1 MSDQK
6 HKILVVEDEKPL
18 LNVIEKKI
26 QTRNIDAKAEKARSA
41 DEAEKKIKN
50 NDIDAIWLD
59 HYLLGEDSGLE
70 FLIGLKEDDSLGKD
84 IPIFVVSNTASKN
97 KVKSY
102 LRFGIDEYYTKAD
115 NKLGDI
121 VEDLVNYIEQ

>member
-26 QTRNIDAKAEKARSA
+26 QTRNINAEAEKARSA
-41 DEAEKKIKN
+41 EEAEKKIKN

-70 FLIGLKEDDSLGKD
+70 FLVGLKEDGSLGKD
-84 IPIFVVSNTASKN
+84 IPIFVVSNTASKD

-121 VEDLVNYIEQ
+121 VEDLVNYIEK